1 MRFHTKEPSL
11 AERIKLLEDKVKILE
26 DENVGTTNALYEM
39 ENRLQTQI
47 DALINYTILNKDVEY
62 LNDKWNLNMEY
73 PNNQYTDIEM
83 ELMTLTAERDEA
95 RYEIAQLKKKL
106 ARILPE
112 QYTDN

>member
-11 AERIKLLEDKVKILE
+11 AERIQFLEDKVKILE
-26 DENVGTTNALYEM
+26 GENVETTNCLYEM

-47 DALINYTILNKDVEY
+47 DVLINYTMLNKDVEY

-95 RYEIAQLKKKL
+95 RYEITQLKKKL